1 MTMDNNAA
9 VNLQSSP
16 KIKTFQNPHFWAIA
30 LIVSFLL
37 IFYYQSYIF
46 GYRVFSYF
54 WYLELYEFNYNIIGS
69 LFFIPLIYTAVVF
82 RWRGAVIMWLISMV
96 IILPQILT
104 FRTDLASH
112 ITNIFFLLIP
122 LIIVVFIS
130 LELSWRDRERK
141 ALSAREFERESERQ
155 NYLSQIFKAQE
166 DERKRISQEIH
177 DDPIQKLAGV
187 ASLAQ
192 MLARDKSLENSPA
205 LKERSESI
213 RDTIISISHDLR
225 RLSVDLRPTV
235 LDDLGLIPALYWLVD
250 RFKQESGIAAQ
261 MEIIGESRELTK
273 KITVLIFRIVQEA
286 LNNARKHSQAKNVRV
301 TLQFRDKTIKAVV
314 QDDGKGFSVQ
324 DVFKHYELLD
334 RGKLGLIGMHQRTQV
349 LNGTFAIKSEP
360 GKGTLISVE
369 VFSK

>member
-1 MTMDNNAA
+1 MDKNITAA
-9 VNLQSSP
+9 TSGSGP
-16 KIKTFQNPHFWAIA
+16 KINFYYSPHFWAIL
-30 LIVSFLL
+30 LIVSFLF
-37 IFYYQSYIF
+37 IFYYQNYIF

-54 WYLELYEFNYNIIGS
+54 WYIELYEFNYNVIGS
-69 LFFIPLIYTAVVF
+69 LFFIPLIYAASVF
-82 RWRGAVIMWLISMV
+82 RWRGAVIMWIVSMA

-104 FRTDLASH
+104 FRNDLVSH
-112 ITNIFFLLIP
+112 VTNIFFLLIP
-122 LIIVVFIS
+122 LIIVIFIS

-141 ALSAREFERESERQ
+141 SLTEREFERETERQ

-177 DDPIQKLAGV
+177 DDPIQKLSGV

-192 MLARDKSLENSPA
+192 MLAHDKCLESYPI

-225 RLSVDLRPTV
+225 RLSIDLRPTV

-250 RFKQESGIAAQ
+250 RFKQESGINAQ

-286 LNNARKHSQAKNVRV
+286 LNNARKHSQAKNARV
-301 TLQFRDKTIKAVV
+301 TLQFMDKTIKAIV
-314 QDDGKGFSVQ
+314 QDDGRGFSVPA
-324 DVFKHYELLD
+324 VFKQYELLD

-349 LNGTFAIKSEP
+349 LNGSFNIVSAP
-360 GKGTLISVE
+360 GKGTVISVE
-369 VFSK
+369 VVL